1 MMITATP
8 ATTPMTMAIVWCLGS
23 SVAGSSAGEE
33 TRALSVKA
41 DHAVKRI
48 FSLNLAFPLGLYCV
62 LRRTRLSG
70 VLSHSHPVCLTEPHC
85 HAF

>member
-1 MMITATP
+1 MCRLCWEKPYPNRYTVEEMRMTITATP

-33 TRALSVKA
+33 IRALSVKG

-48 FSLNLAFPLGLYCV
+48 FSLSLAFPLGLYCV
-62 LRRTRLSG
+62 LR
-70 VLSHSHPVCLTEPHC
+70 
-85 HAF
+85 